1 METMQYFSDFL
12 EQAMNPTLPLENRTA
27 AKLVV
32 DRVGEIIGRVREEGD
47 RALFELARQIDGVE
61 LATLRV
67 SEQEIAEAASA
78 VPEEVRQAIGKA
90 IGNIRRFH
98 EAQRPAPVD
107 IETTEGVRCCQ
118 RAVPIRRVGLYIP
131 GGNAPL
137 FSTVLMLA
145 VPASVAG
152 CSEVVLCSPPNKQ
165 GGIAPVILYAASQCG
180 VREIYKCGGAQAI
193 AALAYGTETIA
204 RCDKIFGPGNRYV
217 TQAKQAVGGSVCAID
232 MPAGP
237 SEVMVIADDESNPQ
251 FVAAD
256 LLSQAEHGN
265 DSQSILLCLS
275 ADFAH
280 RVDAATE
287 EQYARLSRRQ
297 TISNS
302 LNGSRIIVLE
312 DLAQAVDFANGYAPE
327 HLIIQTRRPW
337 EIAERITAAG
347 SVFVGDYSTE
357 SAGDYASG
365 TNHTLPTSGWAR
377 SMSGV
382 NLDSFMHKITFQE
395 LSREGLEAL
404 APTITAMAEAEGLDA
419 HAEAVRI
426 RLKQQKS

>member
-1 METMQYFSDFL
+1 MIRIYENPPRHQWSELQQRNSSDDDRIS
-12 EQAMNPTLPLENRTA
+12 E
-27 AKLVV
+27 
-32 DRVGEIIGRVREEGD
+32 RVGEIIGRVREEGD

-217 TQAKQAVGGSVCAID
+217 TQAKQAVGGHVCAID

-275 ADFAH
+275 ADFAR
-280 RVDAATE
+280 RVDTATE

>member
-1 METMQYFSDFL
+1 MIRIYENPPRRQWSELQQRNSSDDDRIS
-12 EQAMNPTLPLENRTA
+12 E
-27 AKLVV
+27 
-32 DRVGEIIGRVREEGD
+32 RVGEIIGRVREEGD

-217 TQAKQAVGGSVCAID
+217 TQAKQAVGGHVCAID

-275 ADFAH
+275 ADFAR
-280 RVDAATE
+280 RVDTATE
-287 EQYARLSRRQ
+287 EQYARLSRCQ

>member
-1 METMQYFSDFL
+1 MIRIYENPPRHQWSELQQRNSSDDDRIS
-12 EQAMNPTLPLENRTA
+12 E
-27 AKLVV
+27 
-32 DRVGEIIGRVREEGD
+32 RVGEIIGRVREEGD

-152 CSEVVLCSPPNKQ
+152 CSEVALCSPPNKQ

-217 TQAKQAVGGSVCAID
+217 TQAKQAVGGHVCAID

-275 ADFAH
+275 ADFAR
-280 RVDAATE
+280 RVDTATE

-395 LSREGLEAL
+395 LSREGLKAL

>member
-1 METMQYFSDFL
+1 MIRIYENPPRRQWSELQQRNSSDDDRIS
-12 EQAMNPTLPLENRTA
+12 E
-27 AKLVV
+27 
-32 DRVGEIIGRVREEGD
+32 RVGEIIDRVREEGD

-78 VPEEVRQAIGKA
+78 VPDEVRQAIGKA

-217 TQAKQAVGGSVCAID
+217 TQAKQAVGGHVCAID

-275 ADFAH
+275 ADFAR
-280 RVDAATE
+280 RVDTATE

>member
-1 METMQYFSDFL
+1 MIRIYENPPRRQWSELQQRNSSDDDRIS
-12 EQAMNPTLPLENRTA
+12 E
-27 AKLVV
+27 
-32 DRVGEIIGRVREEGD
+32 RVGEIIGRVREEGD

-78 VPEEVRQAIGKA
+78 VPDEVRQAIGKA

-217 TQAKQAVGGSVCAID
+217 TQAKQAVGGHVCAID

-275 ADFAH
+275 ADFAR
-280 RVDAATE
+280 RVDTATE

-395 LSREGLEAL
+395 LSREGLKAL

-426 RLKQQKS
+426 RLKQQKP

>member
-1 METMQYFSDFL
+1 MIRIYENPPRHQWSELQQRNSSDDDRIS
-12 EQAMNPTLPLENRTA
+12 E
-27 AKLVV
+27 
-32 DRVGEIIGRVREEGD
+32 RVGEIIGRVREEGD

-217 TQAKQAVGGSVCAID
+217 TQAKQAVGGHVCAID

-275 ADFAH
+275 ADFAR

-395 LSREGLEAL
+395 LSRKGLEAL

>member
-1 METMQYFSDFL
+1 MIRIYENPPRRQWPELQQRNSSDDDRIS
-12 EQAMNPTLPLENRTA
+12 E
-27 AKLVV
+27 
-32 DRVGEIIGRVREEGD
+32 RVGEIIGRVRDEGD
-47 RALFELARQIDGVE
+47 RALFELARQIDGVALE
-61 LATLRV
+61 TLRV
-67 SEQEIAEAASA
+67 SDQEIAAAASA
-78 VPEEVRQAIGKA
+78 VPEDVRQAIGKA

-107 IETTEGVRCCQ
+107 IETSEGVRCCQ

-217 TQAKQAVGGSVCAID
+217 TQAKQAVGGHVCAID

-275 ADFAH
+275 ADFAR
-280 RVDAATE
+280 RVDTATE

-395 LSREGLEAL
+395 LSREGLKAL

-426 RLKQQKS
+426 RLKQQKP

>member
-1 METMQYFSDFL
+1 MIRIYENPPRHQWSELQQRNSSDDDRIS
-12 EQAMNPTLPLENRTA
+12 E
-27 AKLVV
+27 
-32 DRVGEIIGRVREEGD
+32 RVGEIIGRVREEGD

-78 VPEEVRQAIGKA
+78 IPDEVRQAIGKA

-275 ADFAH
+275 ADFAR
-280 RVDAATE
+280 RVDTATE

>member
-1 METMQYFSDFL
+1 MIRIYENPPRRQWSELQQRNSSDDDRIS
-12 EQAMNPTLPLENRTA
+12 E
-27 AKLVV
+27 
-32 DRVGEIIGRVREEGD
+32 RVGEIIGRVREEGD

-107 IETTEGVRCCQ
+107 IETTEGVRCYQ

-180 VREIYKCGGAQAI
+180 VCEIYKCGGAQAI

-217 TQAKQAVGGSVCAID
+217 TQAKQAVGGRVCAID

-275 ADFAH
+275 ADFAR

>member
-1 METMQYFSDFL
+1 MIRIYENPPRRQWSELQQRNSSDDDRIS
-12 EQAMNPTLPLENRTA
+12 E
-27 AKLVV
+27 
-32 DRVGEIIGRVREEGD
+32 RVGEIIGRVREEGD

-78 VPEEVRQAIGKA
+78 VPDEVRQAIGKA

-193 AALAYGTETIA
+193 AAMAYGTETIA

-275 ADFAH
+275 ADFAR
-280 RVDAATE
+280 RVDTATE

-395 LSREGLEAL
+395 LSREGLKAL

-426 RLKQQKS
+426 RLKQQKP

>member
-1 METMQYFSDFL
+1 MIRIYENPPRRQWSELQQRNSSDDDRIS
-12 EQAMNPTLPLENRTA
+12 E
-27 AKLVV
+27 
-32 DRVGEIIGRVREEGD
+32 RVGEIIGRVREEGD

-152 CSEVVLCSPPNKQ
+152 CSEVALCSPPNKQ

-275 ADFAH
+275 ADFAR

>member
-1 METMQYFSDFL
+1 MIRIYENPPRRQWSELQQRNSSDDDRIS
-12 EQAMNPTLPLENRTA
+12 E
-27 AKLVV
+27 
-32 DRVGEIIGRVREEGD
+32 RVGEIIGRVREEGD

-275 ADFAH
+275 ADFAR

>member
-1 METMQYFSDFL
+1 MIRIYENPPRHQWSELQQRNSSDDDRIS
-12 EQAMNPTLPLENRTA
+12 E
-27 AKLVV
+27 
-32 DRVGEIIGRVREEGD
+32 RVGEIIGRVREEGD

-78 VPEEVRQAIGKA
+78 VPDEVRQAIGKA

-275 ADFAH
+275 ADFAR
-280 RVDAATE
+280 RVDTATE

>member
-1 METMQYFSDFL
+1 MIRIYENPPRRQWSELQQRNSSDDDRIS
-12 EQAMNPTLPLENRTA
+12 E
-27 AKLVV
+27 
-32 DRVGEIIGRVREEGD
+32 RVGEIIGRVREEGD

-426 RLKQQKS
+426 RLKQQKP

>member
-1 METMQYFSDFL
+1 MIRIYENPPRRQWSELQQRNSSDDDRIS
-12 EQAMNPTLPLENRTA
+12 E
-27 AKLVV
+27 
-32 DRVGEIIGRVREEGD
+32 RVGEIIGRVREEGD

-275 ADFAH
+275 ADFAR
-280 RVDAATE
+280 RVDTATE

-395 LSREGLEAL
+395 LSREGLKAL

-426 RLKQQKS
+426 RLKQQKP

>member
-1 METMQYFSDFL
+1 M
-12 EQAMNPTLPLENRTA
+12 
-27 AKLVV
+27 
-32 DRVGEIIGRVREEGD
+32 
-47 RALFELARQIDGVE
+47 
-61 LATLRV
+61 
-67 SEQEIAEAASA
+67 
-78 VPEEVRQAIGKA
+78 
-90 IGNIRRFH
+90 
-98 EAQRPAPVD
+98 
-107 IETTEGVRCCQ
+107 
-118 RAVPIRRVGLYIP
+118 
-131 GGNAPL
+131 
-137 FSTVLMLA
+137 
-145 VPASVAG
+145 
-152 CSEVVLCSPPNKQ
+152 
-165 GGIAPVILYAASQCG
+165 
-180 VREIYKCGGAQAI
+180 
-193 AALAYGTETIA
+193 
-204 RCDKIFGPGNRYV
+204 
-217 TQAKQAVGGSVCAID
+217 TQAKQAVGGHVCAID

-275 ADFAH
+275 ADFAR

>member
-1 METMQYFSDFL
+1 MIRIYENPPRRQWSELQQRNSSDDDRIS
-12 EQAMNPTLPLENRTA
+12 E
-27 AKLVV
+27 
-32 DRVGEIIGRVREEGD
+32 RVGEIIGRVREEGD

-107 IETTEGVRCCQ
+107 IETSEGVRCCQ

-217 TQAKQAVGGSVCAID
+217 TQAKQAVGGHVCAID

-275 ADFAH
+275 ADFAR
-280 RVDAATE
+280 RVDTATE

>member
-1 METMQYFSDFL
+1 MIRIYENPPRRQWSELQQRNSSDDDRIS
-12 EQAMNPTLPLENRTA
+12 E
-27 AKLVV
+27 
-32 DRVGEIIGRVREEGD
+32 RVGEIIGRVREEGD

-78 VPEEVRQAIGKA
+78 VPDEVRQAIGKA

-152 CSEVVLCSPPNKQ
+152 CSEVALCSPPNKQ

-217 TQAKQAVGGSVCAID
+217 TQAKQAVGGRVCAID

-275 ADFAH
+275 ADFAR

-287 EQYARLSRRQ
+287 VQYARLSRRQ

-395 LSREGLEAL
+395 LSREGLKAL

-426 RLKQQKS
+426 RLKQQKP

>member
-1 METMQYFSDFL
+1 MIRIYENPPRRQWSELQQRNSSDDDRIS
-12 EQAMNPTLPLENRTA
+12 E
-27 AKLVV
+27 
-32 DRVGEIIGRVREEGD
+32 RVGEIIGRVREEGD

-78 VPEEVRQAIGKA
+78 VPDEVRQAIGKA

-217 TQAKQAVGGSVCAID
+217 TQAKQAVGGRVCAID

-275 ADFAH
+275 ADFAR
-280 RVDAATE
+280 RVDTATE

-312 DLAQAVDFANGYAPE
+312 DLAQVVDFANGYAPE

-426 RLKQQKS
+426 RLKQQKP

>member
-1 METMQYFSDFL
+1 MSPSSENPPRRQWSELQQRNSSDDDRIS
-12 EQAMNPTLPLENRTA
+12 E
-27 AKLVV
+27 
-32 DRVGEIIGRVREEGD
+32 RVGEIIGRVREEGD

-152 CSEVVLCSPPNKQ
+152 CSEVALCSPPNKQ

-217 TQAKQAVGGSVCAID
+217 TQAKQAVGGRVCAID

-275 ADFAH
+275 ADFAR
-280 RVDAATE
+280 RVDTATE

-426 RLKQQKS
+426 RLKQQKP

>member
-1 METMQYFSDFL
+1 MIRIYENPPRRQWSELQQRNSSDDDRIS
-12 EQAMNPTLPLENRTA
+12 E
-27 AKLVV
+27 
-32 DRVGEIIGRVREEGD
+32 RVGEIIGRVREDGD

-67 SEQEIAEAASA
+67 SEQEISEAASA

-217 TQAKQAVGGSVCAID
+217 TQAKQAVGGHVCAID

-275 ADFAH
+275 ADFAR
-280 RVDAATE
+280 RVDTATE

-426 RLKQQKS
+426 RLKQQKP

>member
-1 METMQYFSDFL
+1 MIRIYENPPRRQWSELQQRNSSDDDRIS
-12 EQAMNPTLPLENRTA
+12 E
-27 AKLVV
+27 
-32 DRVGEIIGRVREEGD
+32 RVGEIIGRVREEGD

-78 VPEEVRQAIGKA
+78 VPDEVRQAIGKA

-275 ADFAH
+275 ADFAR
-280 RVDAATE
+280 RVDTATE

-337 EIAERITAAG
+337 EIADRITAAG

-404 APTITAMAEAEGLDA
+404 APTITAMAAAEGLDA

-426 RLKQQKS
+426 RLKQQKP

>member
-1 METMQYFSDFL
+1 MIRIYENPPRRQWSELQQRNSSDDDRIS
-12 EQAMNPTLPLENRTA
+12 E
-27 AKLVV
+27 
-32 DRVGEIIGRVREEGD
+32 RVGEIIGRVREEGD

-217 TQAKQAVGGSVCAID
+217 TQAKQAVGGHVCAID

-275 ADFAH
+275 ADFAR

-287 EQYARLSRRQ
+287 VQYARLSRRQ

-395 LSREGLEAL
+395 LSREGLKAL

-419 HAEAVRI
+419 HAEAARI
-426 RLKQQKS
+426 RLKQQKP

>member
-1 METMQYFSDFL
+1 MIRIYENPPRRQWSELQQRNSSDDDRIS
-12 EQAMNPTLPLENRTA
+12 E
-27 AKLVV
+27 
-32 DRVGEIIGRVREEGD
+32 RVGEIIDRVREEGD

-78 VPEEVRQAIGKA
+78 VPDEVRQAIGKA

-217 TQAKQAVGGSVCAID
+217 TQAKQAVGGRVCAID

-275 ADFAH
+275 ADFAR
-280 RVDAATE
+280 RVDTATE

>member
-1 METMQYFSDFL
+1 MIRIYENPPRRQWSELQQRNSSDDDRIS
-12 EQAMNPTLPLENRTA
+12 E
-27 AKLVV
+27 
-32 DRVGEIIGRVREEGD
+32 RVGEIIGRVREEGD

-217 TQAKQAVGGSVCAID
+217 TQAKQAVGGHVCAID

-275 ADFAH
+275 ADFAR
-280 RVDAATE
+280 RVDTATE

-426 RLKQQKS
+426 RLKQQKP

>member
-1 METMQYFSDFL
+1 MIRIYENPPRRQWSELQQRNSSDDDRIS
-12 EQAMNPTLPLENRTA
+12 E
-27 AKLVV
+27 
-32 DRVGEIIGRVREEGD
+32 RVGEIIGRVREEGD

-152 CSEVVLCSPPNKQ
+152 CSEVALCSPPNKQ

-217 TQAKQAVGGSVCAID
+217 TQAKQAVGGRVCAID

-275 ADFAH
+275 ADFAR
-280 RVDAATE
+280 RVDTATE

-426 RLKQQKS
+426 RLKQQKP

>member
-1 METMQYFSDFL
+1 MIRIYENPPRHQWSELQQRNSSDDDRIS
-12 EQAMNPTLPLENRTA
+12 E
-27 AKLVV
+27 
-32 DRVGEIIGRVREEGD
+32 RVGEIIGRVREEGD

-118 RAVPIRRVGLYIP
+118 WAVPIRRVGLYIP

-217 TQAKQAVGGSVCAID
+217 TQAKQAVGGHVCAID

-275 ADFAH
+275 ADFAR
-280 RVDAATE
+280 RVDTATE

>member
-1 METMQYFSDFL
+1 MIRIYENPPRRQWSELQQRNSSDDDRIS
-12 EQAMNPTLPLENRTA
+12 E
-27 AKLVV
+27 
-32 DRVGEIIGRVREEGD
+32 RVGEIIGRVREEGD

-78 VPEEVRQAIGKA
+78 VPDEVRQAIGKA

-217 TQAKQAVGGSVCAID
+217 TQAKQAVGGHVCAID

-275 ADFAH
+275 ADFAR
-280 RVDAATE
+280 RVDTATE

-395 LSREGLEAL
+395 LSREGLKAL

>member
-1 METMQYFSDFL
+1 MIRIYENPPRRQWSELQQRNSSDDDRIS
-12 EQAMNPTLPLENRTA
+12 E
-27 AKLVV
+27 
-32 DRVGEIIGRVREEGD
+32 RVGEIIGRVREEGD

-78 VPEEVRQAIGKA
+78 VPDEVRQAIGKA

-152 CSEVVLCSPPNKQ
+152 CSEVALCSPPNKQ

-275 ADFAH
+275 ADFAR
-280 RVDAATE
+280 RVDTATE

-377 SMSGV
+377 SMSGI

-395 LSREGLEAL
+395 LSREGLKAL

-426 RLKQQKS
+426 RLKQQKP

>member
-1 METMQYFSDFL
+1 MIRIYENPPRRQWSELQQRNSSDDDRIS
-12 EQAMNPTLPLENRTA
+12 E
-27 AKLVV
+27 
-32 DRVGEIIGRVREEGD
+32 RVGEIIGRVREEGD

-78 VPEEVRQAIGKA
+78 VPDEVRQAIGKA

-152 CSEVVLCSPPNKQ
+152 CSEVALCSPPNKQ

-217 TQAKQAVGGSVCAID
+217 TQAKQAVGGRVCAID

-251 FVAAD
+251 FVAAE

-275 ADFAH
+275 ADFAR

-287 EQYARLSRRQ
+287 VQYARLSRRQ

-395 LSREGLEAL
+395 LSREGLKAL

-426 RLKQQKS
+426 RLKQQKP

>member
-1 METMQYFSDFL
+1 MIRIYENPPRRQWSELQQRNSSDDDRIS
-12 EQAMNPTLPLENRTA
+12 E
-27 AKLVV
+27 
-32 DRVGEIIGRVREEGD
+32 RVGEIIGRVREEGD

-67 SEQEIAEAASA
+67 SEQEIAEAAST

-275 ADFAH
+275 ADFAR
-280 RVDAATE
+280 RVDTATE
-287 EQYARLSRRQ
+287 EQYARLARRQ
-297 TISNS
+297 AISNS

>member
-1 METMQYFSDFL
+1 MIRIYENPPRRQWSELQQRNSSDDDRIS
-12 EQAMNPTLPLENRTA
+12 E
-27 AKLVV
+27 
-32 DRVGEIIGRVREEGD
+32 RVGEIIGRVREEGD

-78 VPEEVRQAIGKA
+78 VPDEVRQAIGKA

-152 CSEVVLCSPPNKQ
+152 CSQVALCSPPNKQ

-217 TQAKQAVGGSVCAID
+217 TQAKQAVGGHVCAID

-275 ADFAH
+275 ADFAR
-280 RVDAATE
+280 RVDTATE

-395 LSREGLEAL
+395 LSREGLKAL

>member
-1 METMQYFSDFL
+1 MRIYENPPRHQWSELQQRNSSDDDRIS
-12 EQAMNPTLPLENRTA
+12 E
-27 AKLVV
+27 
-32 DRVGEIIGRVREEGD
+32 RVGEIIGRVREEGD

-78 VPEEVRQAIGKA
+78 VPDEVRQAIGKA

-217 TQAKQAVGGSVCAID
+217 TQAKQAVGGRVCAID

-275 ADFAH
+275 ADFAR
-280 RVDAATE
+280 RVDTATE

>member
-1 METMQYFSDFL
+1 MIRIYENPPRRQWSELQQRNSSDDDRIS
-12 EQAMNPTLPLENRTA
+12 E
-27 AKLVV
+27 
-32 DRVGEIIGRVREEGD
+32 RVGEIIGRVREEGD

-180 VREIYKCGGAQAI
+180 VREIYKCGGAHAI

-217 TQAKQAVGGSVCAID
+217 TQAKQAVGGRVCAID

-275 ADFAH
+275 ADFAR
-280 RVDAATE
+280 RVDTATE
-287 EQYARLSRRQ
+287 EQYARLSRCQ

>member
-1 METMQYFSDFL
+1 MIRIYENPPRRQWSELQQRNSSDDDRIS
-12 EQAMNPTLPLENRTA
+12 E
-27 AKLVV
+27 
-32 DRVGEIIGRVREEGD
+32 RVGEIIGRVREEGD

-217 TQAKQAVGGSVCAID
+217 TQAKQAVGGHVCAID

-275 ADFAH
+275 ADFAR

>member
-1 METMQYFSDFL
+1 MIRIYENPPRRQWSELQQRNSSDDDRIS
-12 EQAMNPTLPLENRTA
+12 E
-27 AKLVV
+27 
-32 DRVGEIIGRVREEGD
+32 RVGEIIGRVREEGD

-67 SEQEIAEAASA
+67 SEQEISEAASA

-90 IGNIRRFH
+90 IDNIRRFH

-107 IETTEGVRCCQ
+107 IETTEGVLCCQ

-152 CSEVVLCSPPNKQ
+152 CNEIVLCSPPNKQ

-275 ADFAH
+275 ADFAR

-337 EIAERITAAG
+337 EIADRITAAG

-404 APTITAMAEAEGLDA
+404 APTITAMAAAEGLDA

-426 RLKQQKS
+426 RLKQQKP

>member
-1 METMQYFSDFL
+1 MIRIYENPPRHQWSELQQRNSSDDDRIS
-12 EQAMNPTLPLENRTA
+12 E
-27 AKLVV
+27 
-32 DRVGEIIGRVREEGD
+32 RVGEIIGRVREEGD

-67 SEQEIAEAASA
+67 SEQEISEAASA

-217 TQAKQAVGGSVCAID
+217 TQAKQAVGGHVCAID

-275 ADFAH
+275 ADFAR
-280 RVDAATE
+280 RVDTATE

>member
-1 METMQYFSDFL
+1 MIRIYENPPRHQWSELQQRNSSDDDRIS
-12 EQAMNPTLPLENRTA
+12 E
-27 AKLVV
+27 
-32 DRVGEIIGRVREEGD
+32 RVGEIIGRVREEGD

-118 RAVPIRRVGLYIP
+118 QAVPIRRVGLYIP

-217 TQAKQAVGGSVCAID
+217 TQAKQAVGGRVCAID

-419 HAEAVRI
+419 HAEAARI
-426 RLKQQKS
+426 RLKQQKP

>member
-1 METMQYFSDFL
+1 MIRIYENPPRRQWSELQQRNSSDDDRIS
-12 EQAMNPTLPLENRTA
+12 E
-27 AKLVV
+27 
-32 DRVGEIIGRVREEGD
+32 RVGEIIGRVREEGD

-217 TQAKQAVGGSVCAID
+217 TQAKQAVGGHVCAID

-237 SEVMVIADDESNPQ
+237 SEVMIIADDESNPQ

-275 ADFAH
+275 ADFAR
-280 RVDAATE
+280 RVDTATE
-287 EQYARLSRRQ
+287 EQYARLARRQ
-297 TISNS
+297 AISNS
-302 LNGSRIIVLE
+302 INGSRIIVLE
-312 DLAQAVDFANGYAPE
+312 DLAQAVDFANGYTPE

-426 RLKQQKS
+426 RLKQQKP